1 MFTIHDVVK
10 GGHVHSLLSI
20 LDVLTGN
27 RRPYRTV
34 SAVAQTP
41 SRVLKLPVQALADIL
56 KESPETMVR
65 IVQMIAVRLHR
76 VTFAALNDYLGLSV
90 ELINQVS
97 LPITRAY
104 ITGLHD
110 NNT

>member
-41 SRVLKLPVQALADIL
+41 SRVLKLPVQALADVL
-56 KESPETMVR
+56 AQSPETMVR

-97 LPITRAY
+97 AL
-104 ITGLHD
+104 
-110 NNT
+110 